1 MAELP
6 VNPLSEQ
13 AAENYLRKM
22 KEPRSSRRRTN
33 RQICICG
40 HSLNFHTEVGD
51 RTVCSPGRM
60 TCRCVNVRAVLEVD
74 DIRLFLRNTAGVG
87 AEHALGQ
94 GLSACVARGVTFS
107 WIESPPLCDMCTQP
121 MFEGVYPVAV
131 NPHTGTLT
139 DISTGIDKL
148 VCASCF
154 VIL

>member
-6 VNPLSEQ
+6 MNPLSQE
-13 AAENYLRKM
+13 AADEYLRKM
-22 KEPRSSRRRTN
+22 EVPRSSRRRSN

-60 TCRCVNVRAVLEVD
+60 TCRCVKVRAVLKAD

-87 AEHALGQ
+87 GDHALGQ
-94 GLSACVARGVTFS
+94 GLVACVARKVGFS
-107 WIESPPLCDMCTQP
+107 WIESPPLCDMCTRV
-121 MFEGVYPVAV
+121 MVDGVYPVAI
-131 NPHTGTLT
+131 NPHTGGLS
-139 DISTGIDKL
+139 DISTGMDKL

-154 VIL
+154 VVL